1 VKWAC
6 PASLSEVRARSAE
19 ADRSFSTARPPT
31 RETRRER
38 EASNRL
44 GLFRKGSLFLT
55 KGYFLLTTLRASI
68 RFVARVGSHRIL
80 WFFRSQ
86 AKLRKVLT
94 KYVYVVRACIRLISA
109 PTWLIRQDPVH
120 LTNPAGTR
128 RNNPRKKTV
137 VSQIKTLEFI
147 RRRLRPVSRIVLLE
161 GGF

>member
-1 VKWAC
+1 MKWAC

-68 RFVARVGSHRIL
+68 RFVARVGSHRI
-80 WFFRSQ
+80 FM
-86 AKLRKVLT
+86 VLQW
-94 KYVYVVRACIRLISA
+94 S
-109 PTWLIRQDPVH
+109 
-120 LTNPAGTR
+120 G
-128 RNNPRKKTV
+128 
-137 VSQIKTLEFI
+137 KTLEGFDEAC
-147 RRRLRPVSRIVLLE
+147 LRSVSLHPPHFRSPLANQFRSGSSAE
-161 GGF
+161 PCRSETEQPT